1 MMGLLRAIRHGW
13 VLTVLLLIA
22 LMAPM
27 LSSEKPLVMRVG
39 GVTYWPMLESVSERT
54 LGGELQSAPRYRDP
68 WVLEVLSR
76 PGNWAWFP
84 LNPYSAETID
94 LESATPFPSPPDAR
108 HWFGTDAQGRDLFA
122 RVVEGFQFS
131 VLFGLSLAAASLVV
145 GAALGALQGFL
156 GGWVDLILQRLT
168 EAWSLLPELLVLLLV
183 ASLFTPH
190 VGLLW
195 LILLAFGWMGVAEQV
210 RAEVLKNRHLGYVT
224 AARAMGLSGF
234 QLVTRHLLPNSL
246 APALSVL
253 PLRVLAAVLS
263 LVSLDFLGVSWGID
277 APTLGG
283 LLAEAATTQ
292 STWWQTSFVVGVLF
306 MLLLALSLAAGLFS
320 APFSR
325 QSRPRC

>member
-1 MMGLLRAIRHGW
+1 MMAMWRFFRQGW
-13 VLTVLLLIA
+13 VLMVLFMIA
-22 LMAPM
+22 LLAPAI
-27 LSSEKPLVMRVG
+27 SSEKPLVMRVD
-39 GVTYWPMLESVSERT
+39 GVTYWPMFESVSERT
-54 LGGELQSAPRYRDP
+54 LGGSLQSAPRYRDA
-68 WVLEVLSR
+68 WVQEVLSR

-84 LNPYSAETID
+84 LNPYSADTID

-131 VLFGLSLAAASLVV
+131 VLFGLSLAAGSLVV
-145 GAALGALQGFL
+145 GAGLGALQGYV

-190 VGLLW
+190 LGLLW

-263 LVSLDFLGVSWGID
+263 LVSLDFLGVSWGVE

-292 STWWQTSFVVGVLF
+292 SAWWQTSFVVGVLF
-306 MLLLALSLAAGLFS
+306 ILLLALSLAAGLFGSSS
-320 APFSR
+320 A
-325 QSRPRC
+325 QKHPRC